1 MKGTTMTHTHY
12 MRWLKIACLITIA
25 TGIACAL
32 ASHPA
37 TDVVWRTLFD
47 LLKWPFDGDP
57 AAFSADTRAVN
68 AVLGGTMVGWGVLMY
83 LLATPQSFAAIPA
96 LPRLMQYALY
106 AWFVVDCSGSLAAG
120 LPGNL
125 VLNVLFLAMFVPPL
139 RALERS

>member
-32 ASHPA
+32 ASYPA

-68 AVLGGTMVGWGVLMY
+68 AVLGGTMVGWASPHAV
-83 LLATPQSFAAIPA
+83 
-96 LPRLMQYALY
+96 RLVCL
-106 AWFVVDCSGSLAAG
+106 VCGG
-120 LPGNL
+120 L
-125 VLNVLFLAMFVPPL
+125 
-139 RALERS
+139 